1 MSDITYLEM
10 QQEVAQM
17 CKMTL
22 DDATQLAQIKRWL
35 NISQEDINSRA
46 TWPWLESREIV
57 QTVADKSD
65 GTVSIAAGG
74 TTVTG
79 LGTDFAATDVGSYI
93 QFSNSDDWYKIL
105 TVASDVSLVIEK
117 PYVGTSALSAGTYT
131 IRKVYYSLSANVDKV
146 LTIRQS
152 TTPIKLSTF
161 NYRMFDLYIPDV
173 TATGSP
179 EACVMFGMDS
189 SRNWQF
195 FLHPIPDE
203 VLNLEIRTRLRT
215 TDMVADEGYS
225 NIPAKWAKTVLIAGA
240 IWRGMEFNR
249 ASREDI
255 RADKWYGIYE
265 RGIERMLADISVSED
280 EHHVLQSSEV
290 RTREAEIRYPDNYEA
305 S

>member
-1 MSDITYLEM
+1 MSDIAYLEM

-17 CKMTL
+17 CKMSL

-35 NISQEDINSRA
+35 NIAQEDINSRA

-57 QTVADKSD
+57 QTVIDKTD
-65 GTVSIAAGG
+65 GTIAIASGG

-79 LGTDFAATDVGSYI
+79 TSTVFASTDVGSYI
-93 QFSNSDDWYKIL
+93 QFSSSNDWYKIL
-105 TVASDVSLVIEK
+105 TVAPATSLTIEK
-117 PYVGTSALSAGTYT
+117 PYVGTTALTAGTYT
-131 IRKVYYSLSANVDKV
+131 IRKVYYSLSSNVDKV
-146 LTIRQS
+146 LTIRQA
-152 TTPIKLSTF
+152 TTPIKMSTF
-161 NYRMFDLYIPDV
+161 NYRMFDLYIPDI

-179 EACVMFGMDS
+179 EACMMFGMDS

-203 VLNLEIRTRLRT
+203 VLNLEVRIRLKS
-215 TDMVADEGYS
+215 TDMSADTDYS
-225 NIPAKWAKTVLIAGA
+225 NIPAKWAKTVLLAGA

-280 EHHVLQSSEV
+280 EHHVLQSNEV
-290 RTREAEIRYPDNYEA
+290 GSREAEIRYPENYDA